1 MNKIKRDDTV
11 LVIAGKDVGKQG
23 SVRRVLPREGRLV
36 VQGINMIKRH
46 QKPQAQGTQAGI
58 IEREAP
64 LNISNVVLICKN
76 CSRPARVSFA
86 LRPDGVK
93 ARLCRRCGEFID

>member
-1 MNKIKRDDTV
+1 MNKIKREDTV
-11 LVIAGKDVGKQG
+11 LVIAGKDIGKQG
-23 SVRRVLPREGRLV
+23 SVRRVMPREGRLV

-64 LNISNVVLICKN
+64 IDISNVVLICKN
-76 CSRPARVSFA
+76 CSQPARVGFTV
-86 LRPDGVK
+86 RPDGVR